1 MRRQRYSGRHIPKKS
16 GDFVVCPDAPSPPA
30 TADPARVPKQEPASG
45 KGQPDPNQLAS
56 HLQASIEVE
65 RSLLTRQLHDDLGG
79 LLVGA
84 LMDVAWVEARLQAP
98 DLQAKLGRARDSL
111 RAAVD
116 LKRNLIE
123 GMRPTL
129 LDNVGIFAAMRWH
142 FAKYCE
148 AADLKCTAHLS
159 GVEPALK
166 TNTAIG
172 VYRITEEALRLISGP
187 LKARSITLGAEVGAS
202 ELTVL
207 FSHDGVALSQEQLAD
222 LSEYKSMAQ
231 RVSTLDGSYTVS
243 RTADGLLQWTI
254 VVPVEFA
261 PH

>member
-1 MRRQRYSGRHIPKKS
+1 LEKTR
-16 GDFVVCPDAPSPPA
+16 
-30 TADPARVPKQEPASG
+30 TSG
-45 KGQPDPNQLAS
+45 KGPPDSNHLAT
-56 HLQASIEVE
+56 HLQATIEVE
-65 RSLLTRQLHDDLGG
+65 RSHLTRQLHDDLGG

-129 LDNVGIFAAMRWH
+129 LENVGIFAAMRWH

-148 AADLKCTAHLS
+148 AADLKCSAALPAT
-159 GVEPALK
+159 EPSLK
-166 TNTAIG
+166 SSIAIG

-187 LKARSITLGAEVGAS
+187 LKARSITLAAEVHGS
-202 ELTVL
+202 DLQLRFT
-207 FSHDGVALSQEQLAD
+207 HDGVALSNAQLAD
-222 LSEYKSMAQ
+222 LPEFKSMAQ
-231 RVSTLDGSYTVS
+231 RISTLGSNYTV
-243 RTADGLLQWTI
+243 TVTKDKMQQWNI
-254 VVPVEFA
+254 AVPMEAAAEV
-261 PH
+261 HS

>member
-1 MRRQRYSGRHIPKKS
+1 MS
-16 GDFVVCPDAPSPPA
+16 DASLTPIA
-30 TADPARVPKQEPASG
+30 VDPAAASDSSG
-45 KGQPDPNQLAS
+45 IRHPDPNQLAS
-56 HLQASIEVE
+56 HLQATIEQE
-65 RSLLTRQLHDDLGG
+65 RSVLTRQLHDDLGG

-129 LDNVGIFAAMRWH
+129 LDNVGIFAALRWH

-148 AADLKCTAHLS
+148 AADLKCVAHLS
-159 GVEPALK
+159 GAEPGLK
-166 TNTAIG
+166 SNMAIG

-187 LKARSITLGAEVGAS
+187 LKARSITLESEVSGS
-202 ELTVL
+202 DLKVNL
-207 FSHDGVALSQEQLAD
+207 SHDGVALTHEQLAD
-222 LSEYKSMAQ
+222 LPEFKSMSQ
-231 RVSTLDGSYTVS
+231 RVATLKGSYTVR
-243 RTADGLLQWTI
+243 RTPDKLLHWDI
-254 VVPVEFA
+254 VVPIDALERT
-261 PH
+261 